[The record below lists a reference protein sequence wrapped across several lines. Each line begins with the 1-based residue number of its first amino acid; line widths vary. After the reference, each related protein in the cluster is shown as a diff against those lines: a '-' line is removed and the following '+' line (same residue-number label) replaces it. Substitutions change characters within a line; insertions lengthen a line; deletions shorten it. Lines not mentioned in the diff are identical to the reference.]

1 MNNYSLDNSLIR
13 ELGSYLA
20 ARIEGFGQITS
31 MQKFSDGQSN
41 PTYKVTTPHREYVLR
56 SKPRGKLLKSAHAV
70 DREFRVI
77 RALKDTAVPTPE
89 AFCLCEGENPLG
101 VDFFVME
108 FVDGN
113 IHWNP
118 SLPNHLPS
126 QRKVIFGKIAEVLA
140 ALHSIDVHEVGLS
153 DFGRPGNYFERQVN
167 RWERQY
173 LESIEEPDQGML
185 LLISWL
191 KENKVSDDGTSGL
204 VHGDLRID
212 NLIFS
217 KDDKMILAILDWE
230 LSTLGHPLAD
240 LAYICMQW
248 RMPSDGQF
256 LPGLGGLSRP
266 ALGIPTEEEFL
277 YAYCSSRG
285 ISSIS
290 QWDYYIAFSYFRL
303 ISILQGVI
311 HRTALG
317 NASNPQGIDHIK
329 KSIPILIRDAVA
341 SI

>member
-1 MNNYSLDNSLIR
+1 MTNYSLENSVIR

-20 ARIEGFGQITS
+20 ERIESFGQITS

-41 PTYKVTTPHREYVLR
+41 PTYKMTTTHRDYVLR
-56 SKPRGKLLKSAHAV
+56 SKPPGKLLKSAHAV

-77 RALKDTAVPTPE
+77 CALKDTAVPTPE

-118 SLPNHLPS
+118 SLPNHLPL
-126 QRKVIFGKIAEVLA
+126 QRRVIFGKIAEVVA
-140 ALHSIDVHEVGLS
+140 ALHSVNVQEVGLS
-153 DFGRPGNYFERQVN
+153 DFGRPGNYFERQVT
-167 RWERQY
+167 RWETQY
-173 LESIEEPDQGML
+173 LESIEEPDQGMAS
-185 LLISWL
+185 LISWL
-191 KENKVSDDGTSGL
+191 KDNKLSDDGISGL

-217 KDDKMILAILDWE
+217 KDDKKILAILDWE

-277 YAYCSSRG
+277 HAYCSARG
-285 ISSIS
+285 IPGIPR
-290 QWDYYIAFSYFRL
+290 WNYYIAFSYFRL
-303 ISILQGVI
+303 ISILQGVVY
-311 HRTALG
+311 RAALG

-329 KSIPILIRDAVA
+329 QSIPILIRDAVA
-341 SI
+341 LI